1 MADIQSQISQARSA
15 GYDDAAIAQHLGTMP
30 DYSSK
35 IKTALSE
42 GYAPSDIISFLSPTT
57 RQNVRGEDAP
67 PMLAADIR
75 NAQKAQPKVAT
86 ADEKALAGKS
96 LLNPYTYISE
106 GIGALE
112 TPLALAGSTLGYG
125 VVGPVAGVIENIA
138 SGNYGKP
145 VSDKYASEVAQKF
158 AGAFAPRTPEGRR
171 NVQAIG
177 ELANSEA
184 LRPLQGMVGLPANM
198 IPPGSIKPAVNYVKN
213 VAGEQV
219 SAAAAPVINALETR
233 AANKL
238 IGKTA
243 ASYERGPQIDAA
255 KEANRLGIALDP
267 AIANPTMG
275 NKMRELAIDPSA
287 MHDKLSIDN
296 RPRWANT
303 AKAEMGLPKTTS
315 LTSSKPF
322 EQARAA
328 AAGPYNNIRKIES
341 LSPDQPLT
349 YGEESLFKQIDNIS
363 EGGAID
369 EGTSGNAIRA
379 LKAKATDFLNSNPSG
394 ASVIDEISTLREK
407 ARKAYKSAS
416 ATSNETDPADAR
428 LLIANTLE
436 NLIESHLNKP
446 EELTAFRKAR
456 REMARSYT
464 YEGVTDL
471 TTGYVDPQK
480 LKRMLNKGIPLSG
493 DAKAMAD
500 IAGNYPE
507 IASLTTPK
515 RDILQRYSRSGALA
529 TAGAAIGSLIPG
541 VGTLVGGATGA
552 AAGVI
557 GSKVAAKRMSS
568 AAYQAAHAVPEDFR
582 PPVNALRPVEP
593 NLNRNL
599 PVIFNPEN
607 AVVGPEI
614 RPNFT
619 IPKQA
624 PLKDL
629 REYDAQ
635 FNPQGAVSLQL
646 PALPPPSAES
656 TLAGVNQR
664 RAFDYNAAQQAEAQA
679 AQQAGKATWMSPI
692 EKKKPATSGG
702 VAFELDPITGRLRE
716 VSQGMK
722 GATPD
727 VMQNYGTSLESAV
740 NKVSAGKAFDLTAEE
755 RIAFNRTKVDLAVVE
770 PSYAKLSDKQITERM
785 MDRQQV
791 DALIQKARQQAIAFE
806 QIAARAESEQAKFN
820 AMAQRQRMMDL
831 ADSMEEK
838 MRMGRPDTSRKTQ
851 GPKTREAKRNA
862 LAEDIEVKNKLA
874 R

>member
-1 MADIQSQISQARSA
+1 
-15 GYDDAAIAQHLGTMP
+15 MP

-171 NVQAIG
+171 NVQAVG
-177 ELANSEA
+177 ELVNSEA

-198 IPPGSIKPAVNYVKN
+198 TPQGSIKPAVNYVKN
-213 VAGEQV
+213 IAGEQV

-303 AKAEMGLPKTTS
+303 AKAEMGLPETTP

-328 AAGPYNNIRKIES
+328 AAKPYNNIRKIKS

-349 YGEESLFKQIDNIS
+349 YGENKTIVQKLEDINNNVVI
-363 EGGAID
+363 GGQAA
-369 EGTSGNAIRA
+369 ENAIEA
-379 LKAKATDFLNSNPSG
+379 LKADAINKVKNGISGSQAIDALSDLRKKAT
-394 ASVIDEISTLREK
+394 
-407 ARKAYKSAS
+407 KAYNSQ
-416 ATSNETDPADAR
+416 ATTPEMLDVADAR
-428 LLIANTLE
+428 MAIANALE
-436 NLIESHLNKP
+436 DLIEANVNKP
-446 EELTAFRKAR
+446 EELTAFKKAR
-456 REMARSYT
+456 ADMARSYA
-464 YEGVTDL
+464 YEGATDL

-480 LKRMLNKGIPLSG
+480 LKRMVNKGIPLSG

-599 PVIFNPEN
+599 PVPFDPRN
-607 AVVGPEI
+607 AIVEPSYT
-614 RPNFT
+614 PNFT
-619 IPKQA
+619 IPRQQGEIPFMA
-624 PLKDL
+624 TP
-629 REYDAQ
+629 
-635 FNPQGAVSLQL
+635 PQLA
-646 PALPPPSAES
+646 APSASSMEAS
-656 TLAGVNQR
+656 
-664 RAFDYNAAQQAEAQA
+664 NAARKAYNIAAGKAAEERAIE
-679 AQQAGKATWMSPI
+679 QAGKATWMSPI

-702 VAFELDPITGRLRE
+702 VAFELDPVTGKLRS

-727 VMQNYGTSLESAV
+727 VMQNYGTSLDSAA
-740 NKVSAGKAFDLTAEE
+740 KKISAGKAFDLTSEE
-755 RIAFNRTKVDLAVVE
+755 RIAFNRTKVDIAEVD
-770 PSYAKLSDKQITERM
+770 PGYAKLSDKQITDRM
-785 MDRQQV
+785 MDRQWV
-791 DALIQKARQQAIAFE
+791 ANAVQKAREQAMAFE
-806 QIAARAESEQAKFN
+806 QIAARAESEQAKFT

-831 ADSMEEK
+831 ADSMEEQ
-838 MRMGRPDTSRKTQ
+838 MRMGRPDTSRKQQ

>member
-1 MADIQSQISQARSA
+1 
-15 GYDDAAIAQHLGTMP
+15 
-30 DYSSK
+30 
-35 IKTALSE
+35 
-42 GYAPSDIISFLSPTT
+42 
-57 RQNVRGEDAP
+57 
-67 PMLAADIR
+67 
-75 NAQKAQPKVAT
+75 
-86 ADEKALAGKS
+86 
-96 LLNPYTYISE
+96 
-106 GIGALE
+106 
-112 TPLALAGSTLGYG
+112 
-125 VVGPVAGVIENIA
+125 
-138 SGNYGKP
+138 
-145 VSDKYASEVAQKF
+145 
-158 AGAFAPRTPEGRR
+158 
-171 NVQAIG
+171 
-177 ELANSEA
+177 
-184 LRPLQGMVGLPANM
+184 MVGLPANM

-552 AAGVI
+552 GAGII
-557 GSKVAAKRMSS
+557 GSKIAAKRMASP
-568 AAYQAAHAVPEDFR
+568 AYQAAHAVPEDFR

-593 NLNRNL
+593 NFNRNL

-607 AVVGPEI
+607 AVVEPGYT
-614 RPNFT
+614 PNFT
-619 IPKQA
+619 IPRQ
-624 PLKDL
+624 
-629 REYDAQ
+629 
-635 FNPQGAVSLQL
+635 QGEVPFMA
-646 PALPPPSAES
+646 PPPQLAAPSASSMEAS
-656 TLAGVNQR
+656 
-664 RAFDYNAAQQAEAQA
+664 NAARKAYNIAAGKAAEERAIE
-679 AQQAGKATWMSPI
+679 QAGKATWMSPI

-727 VMQNYGTSLESAV
+727 TFQNYGTSLDSAA
-740 NKVSAGKAFDLTAEE
+740 KKISAGKAFDLTSEE
-755 RIAFNRTKVDLAVVE
+755 RIAFNRTKVDLAEVE
-770 PSYAKLSDKQITERM
+770 PGYAKLSDKQITERM
-785 MDRQQV
+785 MDRQWIA
-791 DALIQKARQQAIAFE
+791 DTIQKAREQAIAFE
-806 QIAARAESEQAKFN
+806 QIAARAESEQARFN

-862 LAEDIEVKNKLA
+862 LAEDIEIKNKLA